1 INCENYPRVMIPSPN
16 KYLYVKLHGIIL
28 KHLDKQGNETTVSQ
42 MKCSTAN
49 RITVHTPLF
58 SAIIC
63 PQQAVTRHHNL
74 VELFSEGWHLNQHK
88 FFPVDRIG
96 IDYLGKELPRTIMV
110 EFLGKEPGTY
120 SVTWLELSRRRKEIP
135 PNGMGLIIMMHDEC
149 EHRCPELDACIN
161 TTVWCDGREDCPS
174 GIDEALTHC
183 SLLLQLPPLYLF
195 LGALGLLLCCFT
207 VCLII
212 WRMCRRRPRSIL
224 QTRLKS
230 LSSDTAIIDEK
241 GVIC

>member
-1 INCENYPRVMIPSPN
+1 MREIWFFFVMVS
-16 KYLYVKLHGIIL
+16 
-28 KHLDKQGNETTVSQ
+28 KQIFSV
-42 MKCSTAN
+42 
-49 RITVHTPLF
+49 LF
-58 SAIIC
+58 
-63 PQQAVTRHHNL
+63 
-74 VELFSEGWHLNQHK
+74 F
-88 FFPVDRIG
+88 
-96 IDYLGKELPRTIMV
+96 
-110 EFLGKEPGTY
+110 
-120 SVTWLELSRRRKEIP
+120 RRKEIP

-174 GIDEALTHC
+174 GVDEALTHC
-183 SLLLQLPPLYLF
+183 SLLLQLPLLYLF
-195 LGALGLLLCCFT
+195 LGAVGILLCCLMI
-207 VCLII
+207 CLVI